1 MGVSAVEHRLRTGLH
16 VHRLAGKLRSSSGD
30 RDRGL
35 FASVFIRNLTA
46 IHRQQ
51 TTKATLTDRPMTD
64 NISSCVFI
72 FFLYFYVVLQCAI
85 LGVSANLSKNNCSIQ
100 HVLYFSNSPHLEY
113 IEKLR
118 TLKNWAVILIN
129 FFLMN
134 PTSRNSV
141 LTCMYNTHKRNNS
154 KQASTW
160 TILIK
165 RLQMSALL
173 YITMLNL
180 ILIVLTNPCIVN
192 PGPQAPN
199 IKVSYCNA
207 QGLIMMSSMRGRQP
221 IFQTNKL
228 LDFQSYIHL
237 NKPDLVILNETWLN
251 EYINTSEI
259 VGEEYY
265 KAFRQD
271 RTAQDKEKYGKVG
284 GGGVLILCRQDL
296 EINITEI
303 KMPTR
308 LPIISVELKFR
319 DMSKLCVSTYYRYG
333 YSDHI
338 DFADADK
345 YYRELCNKYK
355 DVILVGDLNLSTVKD
370 WSCPDSRCELESLYI
385 DLFSDLGLESLVNTS
400 THRAGNILDLLLT
413 NRPSIIKNVSLV
425 HDDLCPSDHLTI
437 HFEIVKPRYKKKNV
451 KRRVFSY
458 KKANW
463 THVNRDL
470 NALQWNR
477 ILSSTCMEENLSS
490 FKSNIDIVLRR
501 HIPMVTLKGKIQPP
515 WFDSEMNELKSQ
527 KEMLRKRAKSI
538 NASPAD
544 ENAFQNFAI
553 HYKEMA
559 LLKKKE
565 FITKVDPCED
575 ANTVINKKFWSHVKN
590 CSNSSRIPDSV
601 YYNGRYRSLPAD
613 KSELYNSFFCAQFTD
628 HSQYNIDITLGAPF
642 THNRNFE
649 LYFDPFTVEKLLK
662 NVKPSKAAGPD
673 GIDGHILK
681 NCSYSLSYPLAILFS
696 KCYNSSQ
703 IPQDW
708 RNANVVPI
716 HKKGDKANVENYRPI
731 SLTSLVM
738 KLFEKCI
745 REKVME
751 LCQDKITEFQ
761 HGFLPNKSCTS
772 QMLAFTC
779 DLSVN
784 LNNGL
789 QTDIIYF
796 DFAKAFD
803 SVSHDIILEKL
814 KHQYGVDGKLLSFI
828 LNYLKDRKQRV
839 VIDGQ
844 FSTWQPV
851 LSGVPQGSVLGPTLF
866 VLFIN
871 DIVNVLSDDTKV
883 LLYADDMKIWRKVDS
898 AEDQTI
904 LQNDINRLYRWS
916 VSNKMNFHPSKCKV
930 VQSTLRHNILPSLY
944 RMNNISLQVSEK
956 ETDLGVVITPKLL
969 FNEHHRGIIN
979 KASQKLGLVKRNCSF
994 TKCIA
999 SRKLLYLSLVR
1010 SLFEH
1015 CSQVWCPTNPTQ
1027 VAKFVKIQ
1035 KRAIKWIFNE
1045 PYCRYSEKDYL
1056 GKLKELNILPMDYK
1070 FQLNDLTIFHKIYH
1084 GKYSVGLPPF
1094 ILKYTDMNDL
1104 NSAYF
1109 QRQTRTYND
1118 SDRHKVK
1125 CILAP
1130 KVNSFKNSFFVRSA
1144 RSWNS
1149 LPADIR
1155 SHDSIDSFKANL
1167 EKYFWNCLFP
1177 PD

>member
-30 RDRGL
+30 GDRGL

-72 FFLYFYVVLQCAI
+72 FFLYFYIVIQCAI
-85 LGVSANLSKNNCSIQ
+85 LGVSANLSKHYCSIQ

-113 IEKLR
+113 IENLR
-118 TLKNWAVILIN
+118 TLKNWAVIVIN

-141 LTCMYNTHKRNNS
+141 LTSMYNTHKRNNS

-165 RLQMSALL
+165 RLQMSSLL

-180 ILIVLTNPCIVN
+180 ILIVLTNPCILN

-265 KAFRQD
+265 KAFRKD

-303 KMPTR
+303 KKPTR

-355 DVILVGDLNLSTVKD
+355 DVILVGDFNLSTVKD

-437 HFEIVKPRYKKKNV
+437 HFEIVKPRYKKKNI

-463 THVNRDL
+463 NHVNRDL

-490 FKSNIDIVLRR
+490 FKSNIVIVLRR
-501 HIPMVTLKGKIQPP
+501 HFPMITLKGKIQPS
-515 WFDSEMNELKSQ
+515 WFDSEMNEL
-527 KEMLRKRAKSI
+527 
-538 NASPAD
+538 
-544 ENAFQNFAI
+544 
-553 HYKEMA
+553 
-559 LLKKKE
+559 
-565 FITKVDPCED
+565 
-575 ANTVINKKFWSHVKN
+575 
-590 CSNSSRIPDSV
+590 
-601 YYNGRYRSLPAD
+601 
-613 KSELYNSFFCAQFTD
+613 
-628 HSQYNIDITLGAPF
+628 
-642 THNRNFE
+642 
-649 LYFDPFTVEKLLK
+649 
-662 NVKPSKAAGPD
+662 
-673 GIDGHILK
+673 
-681 NCSYSLSYPLAILFS
+681 
-696 KCYNSSQ
+696 
-703 IPQDW
+703 
-708 RNANVVPI
+708 
-716 HKKGDKANVENYRPI
+716 
-731 SLTSLVM
+731 
-738 KLFEKCI
+738 
-745 REKVME
+745 
-751 LCQDKITEFQ
+751 
-761 HGFLPNKSCTS
+761 
-772 QMLAFTC
+772 
-779 DLSVN
+779 
-784 LNNGL
+784 
-789 QTDIIYF
+789 
-796 DFAKAFD
+796 
-803 SVSHDIILEKL
+803 
-814 KHQYGVDGKLLSFI
+814 
-828 LNYLKDRKQRV
+828 
-839 VIDGQ
+839 
-844 FSTWQPV
+844 
-851 LSGVPQGSVLGPTLF
+851 
-866 VLFIN
+866 
-871 DIVNVLSDDTKV
+871 
-883 LLYADDMKIWRKVDS
+883 
-898 AEDQTI
+898 
-904 LQNDINRLYRWS
+904 
-916 VSNKMNFHPSKCKV
+916 
-930 VQSTLRHNILPSLY
+930 
-944 RMNNISLQVSEK
+944 
-956 ETDLGVVITPKLL
+956 
-969 FNEHHRGIIN
+969 
-979 KASQKLGLVKRNCSF
+979 
-994 TKCIA
+994 
-999 SRKLLYLSLVR
+999 
-1010 SLFEH
+1010 
-1015 CSQVWCPTNPTQ
+1015 
-1027 VAKFVKIQ
+1027 
-1035 KRAIKWIFNE
+1035 
-1045 PYCRYSEKDYL
+1045 
-1056 GKLKELNILPMDYK
+1056 
-1070 FQLNDLTIFHKIYH
+1070 
-1084 GKYSVGLPPF
+1084 
-1094 ILKYTDMNDL
+1094 
-1104 NSAYF
+1104 
-1109 QRQTRTYND
+1109 
-1118 SDRHKVK
+1118 
-1125 CILAP
+1125 
-1130 KVNSFKNSFFVRSA
+1130 
-1144 RSWNS
+1144 
-1149 LPADIR
+1149 
-1155 SHDSIDSFKANL
+1155 
-1167 EKYFWNCLFP
+1167 
-1177 PD
+1177 